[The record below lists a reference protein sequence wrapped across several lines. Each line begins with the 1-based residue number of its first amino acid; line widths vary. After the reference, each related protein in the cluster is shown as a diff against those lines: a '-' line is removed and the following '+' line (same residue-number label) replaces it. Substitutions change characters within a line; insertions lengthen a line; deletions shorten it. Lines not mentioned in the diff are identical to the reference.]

1 MSQIFLGSF
10 HGNATGRQNQSD
22 AFLNHLTVSGKSV
35 LQCTTLT
42 ASQTVSADGVRCK
55 TAVLGGLS
63 VSGAAEICD
72 IQCPNNFLLSAQ
84 ENVRIEA
91 EDNAVMVSNTGP
103 VFLLAG
109 AQGPTATSNLSL
121 LSNGS
126 ASLNAKTTT
135 TVQASEGQLL
145 LECQDTGQAGG
156 ADCCVSIAGH
166 LNSKSGAVPGSTYIP
181 TLGAGTTAAN
191 VSIVNGSVDTC
202 GKLNLATPLAQ
213 GDIIQLRFG
222 TPFTNPPVVQIT
234 STNPDITG
242 VTATGEIALHQV
254 SNVVFVLVCVA
265 ANQLNTNIHYTVIG
279 QND

>member
-91 EDNAVMVSNTGP
+91 EDNAVMLTDGIGQLTL
-103 VFLLAG
+103 FAG
-109 AQGPTATSNLSL
+109 FSDLTKTAILSL
-121 LSNGS
+121 QSSGS

-156 ADCCVSIAGH
+156 AACCVSIAGH
-166 LNSKSGAVPGSTYIP
+166 LNSKFGGAGGGAYTP
-181 TLGAGTTAAN
+181 TLDAPTPGTVT
-191 VSIVNGSVDTC
+191 IVNGSVDTC
-202 GKLNLATPLAQ
+202 GKLNLGAALAQ
-213 GDIIQLRFG
+213 GDIIQVRFG
-222 TPFTNPPVVQIT
+222 TQFTNPPVVQIT
-234 STNPDITG
+234 STNPDING
-242 VTATGEIALHQV
+242 VLATGEIALHQV
-254 SNVVFVLVCVA
+254 SGVVFVLVCVTPNQ
-265 ANQLNTNIHYTVIG
+265 ANTDIHYTVIG